1 MTTALQQ
8 AAPPLTY
15 EPIQPLRSLI
25 DSSYGQSAIAM
36 GNKVY
41 QAGSASPSLVAA
53 VQSVIAAGLMA
64 KAHLPP
70 AIDEKLNSAIA
81 QLENVTVDEAISQ
94 IDHTL
99 DEQYDGAK
107 TKLTNVAETA
117 KATIDTQLNQAKQSV
132 ETVKGK
138 FEQSVETAKEQV
150 SNKMTESLTA
160 IDRNQQVNQVVT
172 LLEPAVLSVVD
183 YVLPEDEADTEDNSK
198 DEDTKILDLQ
208 PEQALKTTLRL
219 GKNVSKRL
227 QKRWVAAALQISS
240 LSSRVEGMKH
250 IDLIAYSNAI
260 PSRVA
265 GVYDQWPV
273 LQQGMKQF
281 QESAK
286 PYQGLALQQL
296 DNVRQFGSL
305 QLVKLN
311 LQVKPVMLAGM
322 QMSTKTA
329 NFFGI
334 VIEKE
339 DMLKLLK
346 DYPQLHGYFVE
357 LFEDRTSPPPPQRA
371 TESIENAKVESAKEM
386 GILQR

>member
-1 MTTALQQ
+1 
-8 AAPPLTY
+8 
-15 EPIQPLRSLI
+15 
-25 DSSYGQSAIAM
+25 M
-36 GNKVY
+36 G
-41 QAGSASPSLVAA
+41 
-53 VQSVIAAGLMA
+53 
-64 KAHLPP
+64 
-70 AIDEKLNSAIA
+70 
-81 QLENVTVDEAISQ
+81 
-94 IDHTL
+94 
-99 DEQYDGAK
+99 
-107 TKLTNVAETA
+107 
-117 KATIDTQLNQAKQSV
+117 
-132 ETVKGK
+132 
-138 FEQSVETAKEQV
+138 
-150 SNKMTESLTA
+150 
-160 IDRNQQVNQVVT
+160 
-172 LLEPAVLSVVD
+172 
-183 YVLPEDEADTEDNSK
+183 DNSK

-311 LQVKPVMLAGM
+311 LQVKPVMLAG
-322 QMSTKTA
+322 SWLA
-329 NFFGI
+329 FSLIF
-334 VIEKE
+334 
-339 DMLKLLK
+339 LKLENNCTQQPDITNLE
-346 DYPQLHGYFVE
+346 DGECNIVLRFANTTWFWISISFVQWLWRFTIYERYISEPPE
-357 LFEDRTSPPPPQRA
+357 LR
-371 TESIENAKVESAKEM
+371 
-386 GILQR
+386 

>member
-1 MTTALQQ
+1 
-8 AAPPLTY
+8 
-15 EPIQPLRSLI
+15 
-25 DSSYGQSAIAM
+25 M
-36 GNKVY
+36 G
-41 QAGSASPSLVAA
+41 
-53 VQSVIAAGLMA
+53 MA

-132 ETVKGK
+132 ETAKEK
-138 FEQSVETAKEQV
+138 FEQSVESAKEQV
-150 SNKMTESLTA
+150 SNKTTESLTA

-250 IDLIAYSNAI
+250 ID
-260 PSRVA
+260 
-265 GVYDQWPV
+265 
-273 LQQGMKQF
+273 
-281 QESAK
+281 ESAK

-305 QLVKLN
+305 Q
-311 LQVKPVMLAGM
+311 
-322 QMSTKTA
+322 
-329 NFFGI
+329 
-334 VIEKE
+334 
-339 DMLKLLK
+339 
-346 DYPQLHGYFVE
+346 
-357 LFEDRTSPPPPQRA
+357 
-371 TESIENAKVESAKEM
+371 
-386 GILQR
+386 